1 MCIGQHLIFM
11 GVLKMD
17 LGDVQNLTNW
27 KAKQLL
33 NNVVLGSLVPFRM
46 NTFYF
51 IYDITNPTLWWDL
64 TFEPANMKEKAI
76 KEVKNSVHTI
86 HLAPSASTSTNPKPS
101 KTARK
106 V

>member
-1 MCIGQHLIFM
+1 M
-11 GVLKMD
+11 GVLKTD

-33 NNVVLGSLVPFRM
+33 NNVVLGSLAPFHS

-51 IYDITNPTLWWDL
+51 IYGITNPTLWWDL
-64 TFEPANMKEKAI
+64 TFESANMKEEAI
-76 KEVKNSVHTI
+76 KEVKFFVHTI

-101 KTARK
+101 KKNARK